1 MHSPL
6 MAIAYNF
13 IISQTFDVAFSLF
26 FEKSRERYS
35 GVIKLSTGAI
45 VNSLKAVVAPTCS

>member
-13 IISQTFDVAFSLF
+13 INSQTFDVAFSLF
-26 FEKSRERYS
+26 FEKSRVRHS
-35 GVIKLSTGAI
+35 GVVKLSTGAI
-45 VNSLKAVVAPTCS
+45 VNSLQAVVLPTCS